1 MKIAFIGQ
9 KGIPAKSGGVENH
22 VENLAVE
29 LAQKGHAVFVYVRN
43 NYTDKNLME
52 YKGVK
57 LIHLPSIPTKNLDA
71 ISHTFFAI
79 VHAIFQKYDVVH
91 FHSIGPNSLNFL
103 IKIFKPKT
111 ALIATYHCQDY
122 LHQKWGA
129 FARTYLKL
137 GEYMTCKITDKTIAV
152 TKTLQKFVRDKF
164 KKETVVIPS
173 GVRVAKNANTN
184 ELEKWGLKE
193 NEYIISVS
201 RLIRHKGIHY
211 LIEAFKNLEDRN
223 LTGGKKLVIVG
234 DGFYTS
240 DYVAELKKIAEVSKN
255 IIFVGA
261 QNGEALSQLFSHSY
275 LFVQPSNFEGLS
287 IALLE
292 AMAYGKAV
300 LVSDIAENVEAVA
313 EAGVLFKQG
322 DVVDLE
328 NKLAELIGNQ
338 ERVNALAQAG
348 KERAEKLYNWNELAY
363 KIENVYKEAI
373 NRKNKNN
380 RN

>member
-129 FARTYLKL
+129 FARAYLKL
-137 GEYMTCKITDKTIAV
+137 GEYMTCKITDKTIVV

-275 LFVQPSNFEGLS
+275 LFVQPSNF
-287 IALLE
+287 
-292 AMAYGKAV
+292 
-300 LVSDIAENVEAVA
+300 
-313 EAGVLFKQG
+313 
-322 DVVDLE
+322 
-328 NKLAELIGNQ
+328 
-338 ERVNALAQAG
+338 
-348 KERAEKLYNWNELAY
+348 
-363 KIENVYKEAI
+363 
-373 NRKNKNN
+373 
-380 RN
+380 

>member
-43 NYTDKNLME
+43 NYTDKNLTE

-57 LIHLPSIPTKNLDA
+57 LIHLPSISTKNLDA
-71 ISHTFFAI
+71 ISHTFLAI
-79 VHAIFQKYDVVH
+79 VHAIFQNYDVVH

-122 LHQKWGA
+122 LHQKWGV
-129 FARTYLKL
+129 FARACLHL
-137 GEYMTCKITDKTIAV
+137 GEYMTCKVPDKTIVV
-152 TKTLQKFVRDKF
+152 TGTLQKFVRDKF
-164 KKETVVIPS
+164 KKEAVIVPS
-173 GVRVAKNANTN
+173 GVRVAKNAGTN
-184 ELEKWGLKE
+184 ELEKWNLKE
-193 NEYIISVS
+193 NEYIVSVS

-240 DYVAELKKIAEVSKN
+240 DYVLELKKIAEVRKN

-261 QNGEALSQLFSHSY
+261 QTGEALSQLFSHSY

-313 EAGVLFKQG
+313 EVGVLFRQG

-338 ERVNALAQAG
+338 ERVNVLAQAG
-348 KERAEKLYNWNELAY
+348 KERADKLYNWNDVAY
-363 KIENVYKEAI
+363 KIENVYKEVV

-380 RN
+380 QS

>member
-129 FARTYLKL
+129 FARAYLKL
-137 GEYMTCKITDKTIAV
+137 GEYMTCKITDKTIVV

>member
-29 LAQKGHAVFVYVRN
+29 LAQKGHTVFVYVRN

-129 FARTYLKL
+129 FARAYLKL
-137 GEYMTCKITDKTIAV
+137 GEYMTCKITDKTIVV

>member
-57 LIHLPSIPTKNLDA
+57 LIHLPSISTKNLDA
-71 ISHTFFAI
+71 ISHTFLAI
-79 VHAIFQKYDVVH
+79 AHAIFQNYDVVH

-122 LHQKWGA
+122 LHQKWGI
-129 FARTYLKL
+129 FARAYLKL
-137 GEYMTCKITDKTIAV
+137 GEYMTCKVPDKTIVV
-152 TKTLQKFVRDKF
+152 TSILQKFVKNKF
-164 KKETVVIPS
+164 GEETVVIPS
-173 GVRVAKNANTN
+173 GVRVLRNESVK
-184 ELEKWGLKE
+184 ELEKWNLKD
-193 NEYIISVS
+193 NGYIVSVS

-211 LIEAFKNLEDRN
+211 LIEAFKKLEDKN
-223 LTGGKKLVIVG
+223 LSGGKKLVIVG
-234 DGFYTS
+234 DGFHTAGYA
-240 DYVAELKKIAEVSKN
+240 AELKEIARGRKN

-261 QNGEALSQLFSHSY
+261 QKGEALNQLFSHSY
-275 LFVQPSNFEGLS
+275 LFVQPSHYEGLS

-292 AMAYGKAV
+292 AMGYGKAV
-300 LVSDIAENVEAVA
+300 LVSDIAENTEVVA
-313 EAGVLFKQG
+313 EAGVSFKQG
-322 DVVDLE
+322 DAVDLE
-328 NKLAELIGNQ
+328 VRLAELIADQ
-338 ERVNALAQAG
+338 ERVDALAQAG
-348 KERAEKLYNWNELAY
+348 KERVEKLYNWTDVAH
-363 KIENVYKEAI
+363 KIENVYKEVA

-380 RN
+380 QS